1 MRFFWHRSSPPHR
14 GAGQQIVSLKRRQC
28 VVAPRVLSAAL
39 VACALLAGSAV
50 SASATLPPMQNSS
63 GVRILLPS
71 GPATGPEGFWTVPAA
86 VTLVPEGPGT
96 IYYRFGAGPGTWTR
110 CDGPVIVPEG
120 KQVLSVVLM
129 SPDNRPGDVTATTI
143 RSDFSVTPVAG
154 VGAPPSSP
162 ATYSEADQASGGVK
176 VRARVRAQVGTTVR
190 RLGGRDRFDVASL
203 VADTTFGTADTVIV
217 ASGEKF
223 PDALTAAGLAG
234 CLKSPMLL
242 VQHDKVPAQIA
253 TRIRELGATRAIV
266 CGGPLSVNSSVI
278 TALKAQGL
286 TVERI
291 DGKDR
296 YEVAAN
302 TAQRIASGTGGGGRV
317 YIARGDIYPDAL
329 SLSPLA
335 YAQRTPILLT
345 PTGRLTASTR
355 AQLARG
361 GYSSARIA
369 GGTNSVSADVATA
382 IAKYVPDTRR
392 WGGGDRY
399 AVAVNVATQ
408 AVAQESNSWRH
419 VGVAKGTVFSDALC
433 GGVSAGHLGG
443 IILLTAP
450 EPLTS
455 VTQDALT
462 AHAGDVETCDIYGG
476 PASITPTTYEQIRGI
491 FR

>member
-1 MRFFWHRSSPPHR
+1 M
-14 GAGQQIVSLKRRQC
+14 
-28 VVAPRVLSAAL
+28 
-39 VACALLAGSAV
+39 
-50 SASATLPPMQNSS
+50 
-63 GVRILLPS
+63 LPS
-71 GPATGPEGFWTVPAA
+71 GLATGPEGFWTTPAA
-86 VTLVPEGPGT
+86 VTLIPQGPGT

-110 CDGPVIVPEG
+110 CEGPVFVPEG
-120 KQVLSVVLM
+120 KQTLSVLLVT
-129 SPDNRPGDVTATTI
+129 PDGRPGDVIATTV

-154 VGAPPSSP
+154 VGAPQSSS
-162 ATYSEADQASGGVK
+162 ATYTGAEQSSGGVT
-176 VRARVRAQVGTTVR
+176 VRAVVRAQVGTTVR
-190 RLGGRDRFDVASL
+190 RLGGRDRFDVSSL
-203 VADTTFGTADTVIV
+203 VAETAFGTAGTVII

-234 CLKSPMLL
+234 CLNAPMLL
-242 VQHDKVPAQIA
+242 VQRDRVPAQIA
-253 TRIRELGATRAIV
+253 TRIGELGATRAIV

-278 TALKAQGL
+278 SALKAQGL

-291 DGKDR
+291 TGIDR

-302 TAQRIASGTGGGGRV
+302 TAQKIASYTGGGGRV

-335 YAQRTPILLT
+335 YAQRAPILLT

-369 GGTNSVSADVATA
+369 GGTNSVSPGVATA
-382 IAKYVPDTRR
+382 VAGYVPDTQR
-392 WGGGDRY
+392 WGGGNRY
-399 AVAVNVATQ
+399 EVAVNVATQ
-408 AVAQESNSWRH
+408 AVAQGSNSWGY

-433 GGVSAGHLGG
+433 GGVAAGHMGG

-455 VTQDALT
+455 VTHDAMT
-462 AHAGDVETCDIYGG
+462 AHTGDVRTCDIFGG
-476 PASITPTTYEQIRGI
+476 PVSITPATYEQIRGI
-491 FR
+491 FH